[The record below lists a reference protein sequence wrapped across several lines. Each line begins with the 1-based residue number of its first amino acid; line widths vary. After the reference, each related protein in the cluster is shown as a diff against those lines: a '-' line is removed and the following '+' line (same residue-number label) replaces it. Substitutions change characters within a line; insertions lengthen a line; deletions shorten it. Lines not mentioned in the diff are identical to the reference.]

1 MPDPDFSVND
11 VRLCVGECLSLSR
24 SCNEHQLHTG
34 MIGRNREALGVSKL
48 EAWFCGTPSAQL
60 VEPEPYFA
68 SGSQLLPA

>member
-24 SCNEHQLHTG
+24 SHSECQLHPWKT
-34 MIGRNREALGVSKL
+34 GRNRESLGISKL
-48 EAWFCGTPSAQL
+48 EDWFCGTPSVQL
-60 VEPEPYFA
+60 VEPEPYFD